1 MSKALGTTED
11 PTQTQD
17 NTRVV
22 SGITSTAASTLE
34 GETDNGEITRAP
46 SAINHHVDIAEAKEG
61 FAALQRRITQTSLA
75 KAKEAGDAEKGDYED
90 EFDLK
95 EYFTASNEAN
105 EQSGIH
111 RKNLG
116 VTWKDLTVQVIDTGS
131 KFFVGG
137 LPAIIAD
144 TLTFPVMFPLNLI
157 RSKVANP
164 PTRPILQNFNGV
176 LRPGEMCLVLG
187 VPGSGCSTFLK
198 TIANQRGEYT
208 AVSGEVKYA
217 GIDHEEMLKKYSGE
231 VVYNQEDDIHIPTL
245 TVEQTLE
252 FALSTKTPAKRPSG
266 ISGKEFNKE
275 LMDTLLKM
283 LNIVHT
289 RQTLVGNAFVRGV
302 SGGERKRV
310 SILEMMATHA
320 HVVSYDNATR
330 GLDASTALDF
340 ARSLRVTTD
349 ILGQTTFVSLYQ
361 ASESIYELFDKVMVI
376 DAGRCVY
383 YGPATEARQYFV
395 SLGFRDMP
403 RQSSADYLTACT
415 DPNERQVA
423 SGVDKASV
431 PSSPEE
437 LEAAFTQSKYF
448 TLMEDDR
455 ADYERTLEAQD
466 NRDQE
471 EFRMAVLDAKKKR
484 VSKKNPYTLG
494 FVGQV
499 KALTIRQ
506 FRLQLQDRFTLYSS
520 MTIAWG
526 TAIIIGATFYNL
538 PTSTSGGF
546 TRGSVIFL
554 AMILNAL
561 DAFGE
566 MPTQMVTRPIF
577 LKQTAYKLFRP
588 AALSIANTVADI
600 PFSLTRVFIFNVILY
615 FMTGLYRS
623 GGAFWTFH
631 LLVWMAFLTMQAI
644 FRTIGVLCP
653 NFDSAF
659 RVAVFVVPNL
669 ISYSGYL
676 IPRKSMQVFLYWIYY
691 INPMAYAFNGLM
703 ENEFKHV
710 NLECDGNYVT
720 PRNAPGQT
728 TYPSTVGPNQ
738 VCTFF
743 GGQPA
748 QEAVQGSN
756 YIDVGYGL
764 QVSDLWKENFVVILA
779 MFIIFQFLQ
788 AFVMEKVYYG
798 AGGGVQIFVKENK
811 ETKARNDRLRELKE
825 NPELHKESEN
835 KFQPGK
841 TLTWKDVHYTVPVP
855 GGTRRL
861 LSDVTG
867 YVKSGQLVAL
877 MGASGAGKTTL
888 LDVLAQR
895 KNIGV
900 IGGEMLLEGGKL
912 STSFARETAYAEQM
926 DVHEPTTTVREAMR
940 FSAYLRQ
947 PYTVSQEEKDDYV
960 ESIIELLELQELSEA
975 LVLTLGVEARKRL
988 TIGVEL
994 ASKPSA
1000 LLFLDEPTSGLD
1012 AQSAFNL
1019 VRFLRKL
1026 AAAGQSI
1033 ICTIHQPSALL
1044 FENFD
1049 RLLLLQRGGETVYF
1063 GDIGQ
1068 DSHVIREYFSRNGA
1082 DCPPDV
1088 NPAEFMLEAIGAG
1101 SGRRI
1106 GSRDWHD
1113 IWKDSPEFARVVQ
1126 DVEEL
1131 KTAGVARGLEDT
1143 AKPTT
1148 YATPLTYQLRLVC
1161 ARALRA
1167 LWRMPD
1173 YTWTRIFVHIF
1184 LSLSVSLTFLNLGHS
1199 VRDLEFRVFAVFWV
1213 SILPAIVVNQIEP
1226 AFIINR
1232 MTFIRE
1238 ASSGM
1243 YSPYVFAMGQLLAE
1257 LPWSI
1262 VCAILYWVLNY
1273 FPMDFGQGATGKGGS
1288 GYYLLMIIASE
1299 TFGVCISVSVTLPSL
1314 TSRYIQVTMGQAI
1327 ASLSPTIKLALLT
1340 NPPISLILT
1349 TFAGVTIPYPQ
1360 LAKFWKYTL
1369 YQISPYTRIVAGLT
1383 TNELHGLV
1391 IQCQPDEFAVFEPPS
1406 GQTCQQWAGEF
1417 VDNFGGYLNNA
1428 NATSA
1433 CQYCQYK
1440 VGDEFFAN
1448 LNMTFEHRWRDL
1460 GIVFA
1465 FCGFNMIVTLVAS
1478 RYLRYAKR

>member
-1 MSKALGTTED
+1 MSKALDTTED
-11 PTQTQD
+11 TKQEA
-17 NTRVV
+17 RVI
-22 SGITSTAASTLE
+22 SGITSTAASTLDDDIHD
-34 GETDNGEITRAP
+34 DNGEITRAP
-46 SAINHHVDIAEAKEG
+46 SDIHHVDIAAAKEN
-61 FAALQRRITQTSLA
+61 FAALERHLSKTSLQ
-75 KAKEAGDAEKGDYED
+75 KAREAGDVEKGDPKE
-90 EFDLK
+90 EFDLRG
-95 EYFTASNEAN
+95 YFTASNEAN
-105 EQSGIH
+105 EQSGIR
-111 RKNLG
+111 RKNVG
-116 VTWKDLTVQVIDTGS
+116 VSWKDLTVQVVDTGS
-131 KFFVGG
+131 KAFVGG
-137 LPAIIAD
+137 LPAIIVD
-144 TLTFPVMFPLNLI
+144 TLTSPIMYPINLI
-157 RSKVANP
+157 RSKVTSL

-176 LRPGEMCLVLG
+176 LKPGEMCLVLG

-198 TIANQRGEYT
+198 VIANQRGEY
-208 AVSGEVKYA
+208 AGVSGDVKYA

-266 ISGKEFNKE
+266 ISGKDFNKE

-283 LNIVHT
+283 LNIEHT

-340 ARSLRVTTD
+340 AKSLRVTTD

-383 YGPATEARQYFV
+383 YGPADEARQYFV
-395 SLGFRDMP
+395 SLGFKDMP

-423 SGVDKASV
+423 VGHDITSV
-431 PSSPEE
+431 PSTPEE
-437 LEAAFTQSKYF
+437 LEAAFTQSKYY

-455 ADYERTLEAQD
+455 DDYERTLQAEN

-494 FVGQV
+494 FYGQV
-499 KALTIRQ
+499 KALTLRQ

-520 MTIAWG
+520 MSIAWG

-538 PTSTSGGF
+538 PTDTSGGF
-546 TRGSVIFL
+546 TRGSVLFL

-566 MPTQMVTRPIF
+566 MPTQMIGRPIF

-588 AALSIANTVADI
+588 AALSIANTVADMPI
-600 PFSLTRVFIFNVILY
+600 SFTRVFIFNVIIY
-615 FMTGLYRS
+615 FMTGLYRNGS
-623 GGAFWTFH
+623 AFWTFH
-631 LLVWMAFLTMQAI
+631 ILVWLAFLTMQGI

-659 RVAVFVVPNL
+659 RVAVFIVPNL

-710 NLECDGNYVT
+710 NLECNGNYIT

-728 TYPSTVGPNQ
+728 TYPDTVGPNQ

-743 GGQPA
+743 GGA
-748 QEAVQGSN
+748 AGQEAVLGSS
-756 YIDVGYGL
+756 YINVGYGL
-764 QVSDLWKENFVVILA
+764 QISDLWKENFVVLVA
-779 MFIIFQFLQ
+779 MFVIFQFLQ
-788 AFVMEKVYYG
+788 AFVMETVYYG
-798 AGGGVQIFVKENK
+798 AAGGMQIFVKETK
-811 ETKARNDRLRELKE
+811 ETKARNDRLRDVKA
-825 NPELHKESEN
+825 NPALRKESEN

-861 LSDVTG
+861 LTDVNG

-900 IGGEMLLEGGKL
+900 IGGEILLEGGKL

-947 PYTVSQEEKDDYV
+947 PYSVSQEEKDDYV
-960 ESIIELLELQELSEA
+960 ESIIELLELQDLSEA

-1026 AAAGQSI
+1026 AAAGQ
-1033 ICTIHQPSALL
+1033 
-1044 FENFD
+1044 NFD

-1068 DSHVIREYFSRNGA
+1068 DSQVIRSYFARNGA
-1082 DCPPDV
+1082 ECPPDV
-1088 NPAEFMLEAIGAG
+1088 NPAEYMLEAIGAG
-1101 SGRRI
+1101 SGRRV
-1106 GSRDWHD
+1106 GPRDWHD
-1113 IWKDSPEFARVVQ
+1113 IWKDSPEYAQAIQ

-1131 KTAGVARGLEDT
+1131 KAAGFARGQEDR

-1148 YATPLTYQLRLVC
+1148 YATPLLYQLRLVC
-1161 ARALRA
+1161 ERAIRA

-1173 YTWTRIFVHIF
+1173 YTWTRIFVHMF

-1257 LPWSI
+1257 MPWSL
-1262 VCAILYWVLNY
+1262 VCAVLYWVLNY

-1299 TFGVCISVSVTLPSL
+1299 TFGV
-1314 TSRYIQVTMGQAI
+1314 TMGQAI

-1340 NPPISLILT
+1340 NPPIALILT

-1360 LAKFWKYTL
+1360 LARFWKYTL

-1383 TNELHGLV
+1383 VNELHGLA
-1391 IQCQPDEFAVFEPPS
+1391 IQCQPDEFATFEPPS
-1406 GQTCQQWAGEF
+1406 GQTCQQWAGDF
-1417 VDNFGGYLNNA
+1417 VTNFGGYLQNS
-1428 NATSA
+1428 NATSG

-1440 VGDEFFAN
+1440 VGDEFFSG
-1448 LNMTFEHRWRDL
+1448 LNMSFDNRWRDL

-1465 FCGFNMIVTLVAS
+1465 FCGFNMIVTLIAS

>member
-1 MSKALGTTED
+1 MSKAISTTIED
-11 PTQTQD
+11 PTQIQD

-34 GETDNGEITRAP
+34 DNEKIPDNGEITRAP
-46 SAINHHVDIAEAKEG
+46 STTNHHHVNVADAKED
-61 FAALQRRITQTSLA
+61 FAALQRRITQTSIA
-75 KAKEAGDAEKGDYED
+75 KAKDAGDAEKGDYKD
-90 EFDLK
+90 VFDLK
-95 EYFTASNEAN
+95 EYFTASNEVN

-116 VTWKDLTVQVIDTGS
+116 VTWKDLTVQVVNTGS
-131 KFFVGG
+131 RFFVGG
-137 LPAIIAD
+137 LPASIVS
-144 TLTFPVMFPLNLI
+144 TLTFPVMYPVNLI
-157 RSKVANP
+157 RSRVVNF
-164 PTRPILQNFNGV
+164 PTKPILQNFNGV

-198 TIANQRGEYT
+198 TIANQRG
-208 AVSGEVKYA
+208 
-217 GIDHEEMLKKYSGE
+217 D
-231 VVYNQEDDIHIPTL
+231 
-245 TVEQTLE
+245 
-252 FALSTKTPAKRPSG
+252 
-266 ISGKEFNKE
+266 GKEFNKE

-320 HVVSYDNATR
+320 HVVSYDNSTR

-340 ARSLRVTTD
+340 AKSLRVTTD

-361 ASESIYELFDKVMVI
+361 ASESIYDLFDKVMVI

-383 YGPATEARQYFV
+383 FGPATEARQYFV

-423 SGVDKASV
+423 PGVDKASV
-431 PSSPEE
+431 PSSPDE
-437 LEAAFTQSKYF
+437 LEAAFRKSKYF

-455 ADYERTLEAQD
+455 TDYERTLEAED

-471 EFRMAVLDAKKKR
+471 EFRMAVLDTKKKH

-520 MTIAWG
+520 MSIAWG
-526 TAIIIGATFYNL
+526 TAIVIGATFFNL
-538 PTSTSGGF
+538 PTTTSGGF
-546 TRGSVIFL
+546 TRGSVLFL
-554 AMILNAL
+554 AMILNAF

-600 PFSLTRVFIFNVILY
+600 PFSLTRVFVFNIILY
-615 FMTGLYRS
+615 FMTGLHRS
-623 GGAFWTFH
+623 GGAFFTFH
-631 LLVWMAFLTMQAI
+631 FLVWIAFLTMQGI

-659 RVAVFVVPNL
+659 RVAVIIVPNL
-669 ISYSGYL
+669 ITYSGYL
-676 IPRKSMQVFLYWIYY
+676 IPRGSMQVFLYWIYY
-691 INPMAYAFNGLM
+691 INPMGYAFNGLM

-710 NLECDGNYVT
+710 NLGCDGNYIT
-720 PRNAPGQT
+720 PRNGPGQT
-728 TYPSTVGPNQ
+728 IYPTTVGPNQ

-748 QEAVQGSN
+748 QEVVQGSR

-764 QVSDLWKENFVVILA
+764 QISDLWKENFVVLVA
-779 MFIIFQFLQ
+779 MFVIFQFLQ
-788 AFVMEKVYYG
+788 AFVMEKVHYG
-798 AGGGVQIFVKENK
+798 VGGGIQIFVKENK
-811 ETKARNDRLRELKE
+811 ETKARNDRLREIKE
-825 NPELHKESEN
+825 HPELHKESEN

-900 IGGEMLLEGGKL
+900 IGGEILLEGGTL

-1033 ICTIHQPSALL
+1033 IRTIHQPSALL

-1068 DSHVIREYFSRNGA
+1068 DSKVIREYFSRNGA

-1101 SGRRI
+1101 SGRRV
-1106 GSRDWHD
+1106 GPRDWHD
-1113 IWKDSPEFARVVQ
+1113 IWKDSPEFDQAIR

-1131 KTAGVARGLEDT
+1131 KAAGVARGLDDT
-1143 AKPTT
+1143 TKPTT
-1148 YATPLTYQLRLVC
+1148 YATPVTYQLRLVC
-1161 ARALRA
+1161 ARSLRA

-1173 YTWTRIFVHIF
+1173 YTWTRIFVHVF
-1184 LSLSVSLTFLNLGHS
+1184 LSLSVSLTFLNLGNS
-1199 VRDLEFRVFAVFWV
+1199 VRDLEFRVFAVFWAT
-1213 SILPAIVVNQIEP
+1213 ILPAILVNQIVP

-1288 GYYLLMIIASE
+1288 GYFLLMIIAAE
-1299 TFGVCISVSVTLPSL
+1299 TFGVTL
-1314 TSRYIQVTMGQAI
+1314 GQAI
-1327 ASLSPTIKLALLT
+1327 ASLAPTIKLALLT

-1369 YQISPYTRIVAGLT
+1369 YQISPFTRVVAGLT

-1391 IQCQPDEFAVFEPPS
+1391 IRCQSDEFAVFEPPS
-1406 GQTCQQWAGEF
+1406 GQTCQQWAGQF
-1417 VDNFGGYLNNA
+1417 VTDFGGYLNNGD
-1428 NATSA
+1428 ATSG

-1440 VGDEFFAN
+1440 VGDEFFAG

-1478 RYLRYAKR
+1478 RYLRYARR